1 MPLSRMSSGEDAI
14 PLIQLT
20 FLRWSHAM
28 NLKQHS
34 LNKPESQGLDGGG
47 LSGGQLSWDTGINM
61 VPPSVL

>member
-14 PLIQLT
+14 TLIQLT

-34 LNKPESQGLDGGG
+34 FNKPRAKV
-47 LSGGQLSWDTGINM
+47 WM
-61 VPPSVL
+61 VDDFLEGN